1 VLQSDLDGG
10 WIRWPS
16 CDPTPM
22 DGETIGLGVG
32 ITGLVAIDVLVHLKQ
47 IDVIGLVAID
57 VLVHLKPIDVT
68 VSTAQCMYILHV
80 RMM

>member
-1 VLQSDLDGG
+1 
-10 WIRWPS
+10 
-16 CDPTPM
+16 M

-32 ITGLVAIDVLVHLKQ
+32 IT
-47 IDVIGLVAID
+47 GLVAID